1 MATVPSNLIPSR
13 ITQLPEAPVADPAG
27 YFPIVINGVTYK
39 VQFSQINQN
48 LTVPPSRA
56 INAGTGL
63 TGGGT
68 LSHDIT
74 IAVANGGI
82 GDNQLDNTGVSA
94 GTYGDGQTI
103 PVITVNN
110 QGRVTS
116 LSTVTVAQ
124 ADVVPTSRQIIAGEG
139 LAGGGNLT
147 ANRTLSIDFSSTN
160 PVSLGVASPG
170 TGTKAAREDH
180 VHPALDLS
188 DTSEITG
195 TLPLGRGGTGSALSP
210 VPGAIAYSSGSELVF
225 GSVGSIGQ
233 ILVSGGNGAYTWGTA
248 LVIAPVA
255 ANLVYAG
262 PASGGDADSAFRALV
277 NADIP
282 ATLTDKTIS
291 SAVISNAFSISTPS
305 ATITNLIATTA
316 TISDLSATVGT
327 VGTLDGSSWTVTNF
341 TATSATIS
349 NFTFTSSTV
358 TDLTATNLTATSAT
372 ITKLTSPSAN
382 ITTLL
387 TSSGTITNLVATTAS
402 VSDLS
407 ATVGRVGSGT
417 ITNLASTSA
426 TITTLT
432 ATSATIDNFTFT
444 SATVTRLGA
453 TSAVISDLSA
463 TVGRVGS
470 GTITNLLATT
480 ASITDLSATVGRV
493 GSGTITQL
501 TSTSASITTLTG
513 TSASIT
519 NLTADSLVLSNLS
532 IASANVT
539 TLTSD
544 SSTITNLIA
553 TTASITDLSATVGRI
568 GSATIT
574 DLAGTSA
581 SITTLSG
588 TALGYSSGNVTV
600 LTSDSATLTNLVA
613 TSGTITTLTSTSAT
627 VTNLGVTSLTV
638 SSLSLSNATFTSATI
653 TTLTSTSATITTLSG
668 TSLTITGATDLQNQS
683 NSAITVKVKNTN
695 ILGKSGIQFDD
706 QLSANSGSVYYD
718 NPSATFVLGG
728 NSGVSTVFNANGN
741 EEMRLTST
749 GLGIGKTPSTA
760 LDVSGTITGTN
771 ITITGEYSG
780 TISGG
785 TY

>member
-27 YFPIVINGVTYK
+27 YFPIVISGVTYK

-82 GDNQLDNTGVSA
+82 GDNQLDTTGVAA

-103 PVITVNN
+103 PVITVNTK
-110 QGRVTS
+110 GRVTS

-124 ADVVPTSRQIIAGEG
+124 AGVVPTSRQIIAGEG

-147 ANRTLSIDFSSTN
+147 ANRTLSIDFSTAN

-195 TLPLGRGGTGSALSP
+195 RLALGRGGTGSALSP
-210 VPGAIAYSSGSELVF
+210 VPGGIAYSSGSELVF

-341 TATSATIS
+341 TATSATIN

-417 ITNLASTSA
+417 ITNLTSTSA

-480 ASITDLSATVGRV
+480 ASITDLSATVGR
-493 GSGTITQL
+493 
-501 TSTSASITTLTG
+501 
-513 TSASIT
+513 
-519 NLTADSLVLSNLS
+519 
-532 IASANVT
+532 
-539 TLTSD
+539 
-544 SSTITNLIA
+544 
-553 TTASITDLSATVGRI
+553 I

-574 DLAGTSA
+574 DLVGTSA

-588 TALGYSSGNVTV
+588 TALGYNSGNVTV

-613 TSGTITTLTSTSAT
+613 TSGTITTLTSISAT

-653 TTLTSTSATITTLSG
+653 TTLTSTSAGITNLSLGSLVISSTVLVANLNADLLDGESGSYYLDLANATGTLSG
-668 TSLTITGATDLQNQS
+668 GA
-683 NSAITVKVKNTN
+683 
-695 ILGKSGIQFDD
+695 
-706 QLSANSGSVYYD
+706 Y
-718 NPSATFVLGG
+718 
-728 NSGVSTVFNANGN
+728 
-741 EEMRLTST
+741 
-749 GLGIGKTPSTA
+749 
-760 LDVSGTITGTN
+760 
-771 ITITGEYSG
+771 
-780 TISGG
+780 
-785 TY
+785 

>member
-27 YFPIVINGVTYK
+27 YFPIVISGVTYK

-341 TATSATIS
+341 TATSATIN

-417 ITNLASTSA
+417 ITNLTSTSA

-480 ASITDLSATVGRV
+480 ASITDLSATVGR
-493 GSGTITQL
+493 
-501 TSTSASITTLTG
+501 
-513 TSASIT
+513 
-519 NLTADSLVLSNLS
+519 
-532 IASANVT
+532 
-539 TLTSD
+539 
-544 SSTITNLIA
+544 
-553 TTASITDLSATVGRI
+553 I

-574 DLAGTSA
+574 DLVGTSA

-653 TTLTSTSATITTLSG
+653 TTLTSTSAGITNLSLGSLVISSTVLVANLNADLLDGESGSYYLDLANATGTLSG
-668 TSLTITGATDLQNQS
+668 GA
-683 NSAITVKVKNTN
+683 
-695 ILGKSGIQFDD
+695 
-706 QLSANSGSVYYD
+706 Y
-718 NPSATFVLGG
+718 
-728 NSGVSTVFNANGN
+728 
-741 EEMRLTST
+741 
-749 GLGIGKTPSTA
+749 
-760 LDVSGTITGTN
+760 
-771 ITITGEYSG
+771 
-780 TISGG
+780 
-785 TY
+785 

>member
-27 YFPIVINGVTYK
+27 YFPIVISGVTYK

-82 GDNQLDNTGVSA
+82 GDNQLDTTGVAA
-94 GTYGDGQTI
+94 GTYGNGQTI
-103 PVITVNN
+103 PVITVNTK
-110 QGRVTS
+110 GRVTS

-147 ANRTLSIDFSSTN
+147 ANRTLSIDFSSSN

-170 TGTKAAREDH
+170 TATKAAREDH

-248 LVIAPVA
+248 LVVAPVA

-262 PASGGDADSAFRALV
+262 PASGGDANSAFRLLV

-282 ATLTDKTIS
+282 ATLTDKTLA
-291 SAVISNAFSISTPS
+291 SAVISNAPALTAVSGS
-305 ATITNLIATTA
+305 ITNFIATTA

-327 VGTLDGSSWTVTNF
+327 VETLDGSSWTVTNF

-402 VSDLS
+402 
-407 ATVGRVGSGT
+407 
-417 ITNLASTSA
+417 
-426 TITTLT
+426 
-432 ATSATIDNFTFT
+432 
-444 SATVTRLGA
+444 
-453 TSAVISDLSA
+453 
-463 TVGRVGS
+463 
-470 GTITNLLATT
+470 
-480 ASITDLSATVGRV
+480 
-493 GSGTITQL
+493 
-501 TSTSASITTLTG
+501 
-513 TSASIT
+513 
-519 NLTADSLVLSNLS
+519 
-532 IASANVT
+532 
-539 TLTSD
+539 
-544 SSTITNLIA
+544 
-553 TTASITDLSATVGRI
+553 ATVGRI

-574 DLAGTSA
+574 DLVGTSA

-638 SSLSLSNATFTSATI
+638 SSLSLTNATFTSATI
-653 TTLTSTSATITTLSG
+653 TTLTSTSAGITNLSLGSLVISSTTLVANLNADLLDGESGSYYLDLANATGTLSG
-668 TSLTITGATDLQNQS
+668 GA
-683 NSAITVKVKNTN
+683 
-695 ILGKSGIQFDD
+695 
-706 QLSANSGSVYYD
+706 Y
-718 NPSATFVLGG
+718 
-728 NSGVSTVFNANGN
+728 
-741 EEMRLTST
+741 
-749 GLGIGKTPSTA
+749 
-760 LDVSGTITGTN
+760 
-771 ITITGEYSG
+771 
-780 TISGG
+780 
-785 TY
+785 

>member
-13 ITQLPEAPVADPAG
+13 ISSLPEAPVADPAG
-27 YFPIVINGVTYK
+27 YFPIVISGVTYK

-82 GDNQLDNTGVSA
+82 GDNQLDITGVAA
-94 GTYGDGQTI
+94 GTYGNGQTI
-103 PVITVNN
+103 PVITVNTK
-110 QGRVTS
+110 GRVTS

-147 ANRTLSIDFSSTN
+147 ANRTLSIDFSSSN

-170 TGTKAAREDH
+170 TGTQAAREDH

-262 PASGGDADSAFRALV
+262 PASGGDANSTFRLLV

-305 ATITNLIATTA
+305 GTITNLVSTTA

-327 VGTLDGSSWTVTNF
+327 VGTLDGTSWTVTNF

-387 TSSGTITNLVATTAS
+387 TSSGTITNL
-402 VSDLS
+402 
-407 ATVGRVGSGT
+407 
-417 ITNLASTSA
+417 
-426 TITTLT
+426 
-432 ATSATIDNFTFT
+432 
-444 SATVTRLGA
+444 
-453 TSAVISDLSA
+453 
-463 TVGRVGS
+463 
-470 GTITNLLATT
+470 
-480 ASITDLSATVGRV
+480 
-493 GSGTITQL
+493 
-501 TSTSASITTLTG
+501 
-513 TSASIT
+513 
-519 NLTADSLVLSNLS
+519 
-532 IASANVT
+532 
-539 TLTSD
+539 
-544 SSTITNLIA
+544 IA
-553 TTASITDLSATVGRI
+553 TTASIADLSATVGRI

-574 DLAGTSA
+574 DLVGTSA

-588 TALGYSSGNVTV
+588 TALGYASGNVTV
-600 LTSDSATLTNLVA
+600 LTSGSATLTNLVA
-613 TSGTITTLTSTSAT
+613 TSGTITTLTATSAT

-638 SSLSLSNATFTSATI
+638 SSLSLTNATFTSATI
-653 TTLTSTSATITTLSG
+653 TTLTSTSAGIANLSLGSLVISSTVLVANLNADLLDGESGSYYLDLANATGTLSG
-668 TSLTITGATDLQNQS
+668 GA
-683 NSAITVKVKNTN
+683 
-695 ILGKSGIQFDD
+695 
-706 QLSANSGSVYYD
+706 Y
-718 NPSATFVLGG
+718 
-728 NSGVSTVFNANGN
+728 
-741 EEMRLTST
+741 
-749 GLGIGKTPSTA
+749 
-760 LDVSGTITGTN
+760 
-771 ITITGEYSG
+771 
-780 TISGG
+780 
-785 TY
+785 